1 MSEPVELWRRHVD
14 AWNDGDLTRL
24 VGLFDPDV
32 VVRPD
37 PEWPDS
43 RVSHGRADAEAW
55 FHQIYEG
62 LGGGVVTTLEAT
74 HLADRALFRLG
85 VQAVASAEGLE
96 AHAEYAVL
104 VTARDGRIAML
115 EYFFDYRRALELVGR

>member
-1 MSEPVELWRRHVD
+1 MGEAVELWRRHNE

-24 VGLFDPDV
+24 AGLFDPDV

-37 PEWPDS
+37 PGWPDS
-43 RVSHGRADAEAW
+43 RVSHGLADAAAW
-55 FHQIYEG
+55 FHQIYDG
-62 LGGGVVTTLEAT
+62 LGGGEVTTLEET
-74 HLADRALFRLG
+74 DLADRALVRLR

-96 AHAEYAVL
+96 AHAEYAAL

-115 EYFFDYRRALELVGR
+115 EYFFDYERALKLVGR